1 MSYLNELRFDL
12 THDQLRNLSDEIMK
26 RTKEVK
32 KKNIKKN
39 KNFPLN
45 FPFVFIYKKKKIGF
59 RSSKC
64 Y

>member
-32 KKNIKKN
+32 KKKLRKTKKFSF
-39 KNFPLN
+39 KFSFCFYL
-45 FPFVFIYKKKKIGF
+45 
-59 RSSKC
+59 
-64 Y
+64 